1 MLPQARLVLLDDQ
14 GVAIDSTLAD
24 RDGRY
29 RLVAPEAGAYSLLF
43 QMDGWATVPFDPL
56 VLAPGS
62 ATSLDL
68 DIPLVSVAALR
79 RMGEL
84 LRMEQRLQEVLPE
97 ICGEAFRP
105 WEAGLLV
112 GVVRRRATRE
122 PIAGARVAVATAS
135 DGVAR
140 ATVSNER
147 GTYVLC
153 NVPTGRAVQIIAE
166 APDGPSETIEV
177 EIRAGTASWYD
188 LPLGPRRR

>member
-1 MLPQARLVLLDDQ
+1 
-14 GVAIDSTLAD
+14 
-24 RDGRY
+24 
-29 RLVAPEAGAYSLLF
+29 
-43 QMDGWATVPFDPL
+43 MDGWATVPFDLLP
-56 VLAPGS
+56 LAPGP

-68 DIPLVSVAALR
+68 EVPLVSLAALR
-79 RMGEL
+79 QMGEL
-84 LRMEQRLQEVLPE
+84 LQMEKRLQESLPE

-122 PIAGARVAVATAS
+122 PIAGARVAVATPS
-135 DGVAR
+135 DGVTR

-153 NVPTGRAVQIIAE
+153 NVPTGSAVQIIAE
-166 APDGPSETIEV
+166 TPDGRSETIEV
-177 EIRAGTASWYD
+177 EIHPGTASWYD